1 MGFVG
6 WERTLWIGGWL
17 GRLGDLVIRAMF
29 TKAPSPLSLSQP
41 PAPSPSRPLAKLD
54 APRISL
60 RSGVTN
66 LFLCNR
72 LSLIFLTFMF
82 TYVHILYSPHP
93 TGWKGF
99 HFLWNFLVFTRKTL
113 FMIFSHSESLSSFT
127 CLSSGPKVDV
137 YWFYNMGNSERW
149 TIFDINFICL
159 GVCSKVIISWLWVML
174 WVRCSRKD
182 QICS

>member
-1 MGFVG
+1 MIIFQHVPSLSVGLLAEDTFDLIERCLIPLINICRPAKRQIAFVNTTG
-6 WERTLWIGGWL
+6 VIGDVSNL
-17 GRLGDLVIRAMF
+17 AASLVINISLNVHCLKSVFWVRKDTLDWGLVRAVGGSGN
-29 TKAPSPLSLSQP
+29 TSNVHQGTLSTLSLSQP
-41 PAPSPSRPLAKLD
+41 AAASPSRPLAKLD

-99 HFLWNFLVFTRKTL
+99 HFL
-113 FMIFSHSESLSSFT
+113 
-127 CLSSGPKVDV
+127 
-137 YWFYNMGNSERW
+137 
-149 TIFDINFICL
+149 
-159 GVCSKVIISWLWVML
+159 
-174 WVRCSRKD
+174 
-182 QICS
+182 

>member
-1 MGFVG
+1 MGFG
-6 WERTLWIGGWL
+6 WERTLWIWGLVRAVGGSGNTSNVHQGTL
-17 GRLGDLVIRAMF
+17 S
-29 TKAPSPLSLSQP
+29 TLSLSQP
-41 PAPSPSRPLAKLD
+41 AAPSSSRPLAKLD

-82 TYVHILYSPHP
+82 TYVHILYAPHP

-99 HFLWNFLVFTRKTL
+99 HFLWNFLAFTRKIL
-113 FMIFSHSESLSSFT
+113 FISQAESLSLHYH
-127 CLSSGPKVDV
+127 CRPKSGCK
-137 YWFYNMGNSERW
+137 
-149 TIFDINFICL
+149 L
-159 GVCSKVIISWLWVML
+159 IIGETVKAGQFSTSIWSMFGCVFQSCLWVML